1 MLITASEAKNN
12 VHKYKKDFGTS
23 SLEKILKEIQ
33 KLSENG
39 ESEIKL
45 GYCSYP
51 ISLNKKDYYLLKQ
64 NGFDIEFSATYESIK
79 INEHCN
85 NIKRRAITLMEYF
98 NYSNDLTDKEVKIS
112 W

>member
-1 MLITASEAKNN
+1 MLITAVEARNN
-12 VHKYKKDFGTS
+12 VRKFKKDFGTS

-39 ESEIKL
+39 ESQIKL

-64 NGFDIEFSATYESIK
+64 NGFNIEFSATYESIK
-79 INEHCN
+79 VN
-85 NIKRRAITLMEYF
+85 NYCSNVKRRAITLTEYF
-98 NYSNDLTDKEVKIS
+98 NYSNNLTDKEVKIS